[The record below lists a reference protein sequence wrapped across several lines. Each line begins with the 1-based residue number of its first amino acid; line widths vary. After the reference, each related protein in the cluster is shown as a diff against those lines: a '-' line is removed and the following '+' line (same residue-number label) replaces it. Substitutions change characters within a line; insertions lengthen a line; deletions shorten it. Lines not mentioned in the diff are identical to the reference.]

1 MKKLRVFWTL
11 HTLRGLSDKYDK
23 EKRETDFPE
32 MTNHKEAYE
41 DLWKQYGKRGRDDYY
56 SDIRKMMVAPNQF
69 ADIQGWTVVETERE
83 KGQVETF
90 KAFEMSLLTPE
101 MSRQTLMD
109 SPRLAKKRKEKGPF

>member
-11 HTLRGLSDKYDK
+11 HTLRGQSDRYDK

-32 MTNHKEAYE
+32 MTHHQEAYE

-69 ADIQGWTVVETERE
+69 ADIQGWTVVELDRPKAEL
-83 KGQVETF
+83 ETF
-90 KAFEMSLLTPE
+90 EAKEFASLLTAE
-101 MSRQTLMD
+101 MLRDSLMD
-109 SPRLAKKRKEKGPF
+109 SPRLKAKNR